1 MACMPPQKRSL
12 SKERASGFSLVEV
25 LVAAML
31 LAISASAAL
40 TLFSTSDILF
50 TKSKTQDDDQLAI
63 NADLAEI
70 QRRNRRFSCV
80 EGSCTLSNSD
90 PNEDQYTPAHP
101 GTVPPGTSFE
111 SKMADFSSRCTQPQ
125 EQASDLVAEFE
136 TTALGTLPAMT
147 RGITREFDISTPSS
161 ESPPTPHAYIVIYSK
176 GNQVLRRVR
185 MVPTV
190 ANWCP

>member
-1 MACMPPQKRSL
+1 MQAIKNQYRQ
-12 SKERASGFSLVEV
+12 SGFSLVEV

-40 TLFSTSDILF
+40 TLFSTSEALF
-50 TKSKTQDDDQLAI
+50 AKGKIQDDDQVAI
-63 NADLAEI
+63 NTDLAEI
-70 QRRNRRFSCV
+70 QKRNRRFTCK
-80 EGSCTLSNSD
+80 EGSCTLVNSD

-101 GTVPPGTSFE
+101 GTVPPGASFD
-111 SKMADFSSRCTQPQ
+111 SKMAAFSSRCTQPQ
-125 EQASDLVAEFE
+125 GQASGLVAEFE
-136 TTALGTLPAMT
+136 TTALETLPSMT
-147 RGITREFDISTPSS
+147 RGITRTFDINTPSN
-161 ESPPTPHAYIVIYSK
+161 ESPLTPHAYIVIYSK